1 MSFTVGM
8 SSMLTG
14 NATRVIVKQKQLIN
28 TNVSK
33 KNCPLR
39 QPPKARNC
47 NRETEDDKEDEE

>member
-1 MSFTVGM
+1 
-8 SSMLTG
+8 MLTDG
-14 NATRVIVKQKQLIN
+14 ATRATIKQKQLIN

-47 NRETEDDKEDEE
+47 GREIEDDDEDEE